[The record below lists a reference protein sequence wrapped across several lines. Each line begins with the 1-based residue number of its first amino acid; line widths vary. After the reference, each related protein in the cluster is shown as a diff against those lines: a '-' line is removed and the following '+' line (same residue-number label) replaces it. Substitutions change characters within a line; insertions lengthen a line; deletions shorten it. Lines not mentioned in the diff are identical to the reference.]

1 MRGINCIN
9 NISLGKFELFCFMLA
24 IVFIPFHVIHKFMTV
39 PVLDMGS
46 KLSIYPIILGIGCYF
61 YQAFKKRTTWIP
73 KKYVYFVISLFVV
86 QFFSTVNGLLVFP
99 YWSSINIDQ
108 FEKLVKLV
116 SLIPNSDSILNQDSN
131 IIGIIW
137 LSIKI
142 IIKLMFNFLTT
153 YGCSLWII
161 SLYIRCKENVFKYF
175 YKGIIGGA
183 LLCTIYSIV
192 EYVHL
197 FGGIWAS
204 IILTKINPL
213 FYDVASSHNWW
224 PPLFYGN
231 RVRSL
236 FAEPAYL
243 STYLSIAIPVSIY
256 YAMVKKTSNWLWKL
270 LPVIL
275 IIMMLTTNSKTAIG
289 ILIAEC
295 ALVSLLLLI
304 QFRKLT
310 SKTYFKKVIKNGIW
324 ILCAVII
331 GLGCNSVL
339 RDRYS
344 IDYDV
349 TNIQYNH
356 IITLKIENTGWIAW
370 NDVENYQLTAAWYD
384 KQWNSFG
391 RVNVTIP
398 QTMRK
403 GDTAVLT
410 IDLPKLSDYEKYSNV
425 VIELQKFGPYET
437 GELAGQGANKLTL
450 NIEDGHL
457 IPLKDLQNEVVD
469 MSAIASTSNGSN
481 QQRFGMMRVDY
492 NIGKEYPILGVGGN
506 DLKQAYVI
514 SNIPDSLK
522 HNAEVKLWI
531 QSQNENGI
539 FKSSFPVI
547 SEYPHQFAVYGTLGL
562 IGFLIPSGYI
572 ICQLLGLYKKWLHID
587 QELFWKIFS
596 LVVGYF
602 GLMVSFIAGTTMQ
615 LYLYWIMLGTMI
627 SLLLSIKN
635 EIL

>member
-1 MRGINCIN
+1 MRSIKCIN
-9 NISLGKFELFCFMLA
+9 NISLVKYELFCFMLA
-24 IVFIPFHVIHKFMTV
+24 IVFIPFHVIHKSMTL
-39 PVLDMGS
+39 PIFDMGS
-46 KLSIYPIILGIGCYF
+46 KLSIYPIMLGMGCYF
-61 YQAFKKRTTWIP
+61 YQSFKQKTTWIP
-73 KKYVYFVISLFVV
+73 KKYVYFVILLFAI
-86 QFFSTVNGLLVFP
+86 QLCSTINGIVVFP
-99 YWSSINIDQ
+99 YWNSINIDQ
-108 FEKLVKLV
+108 FEKLAKLV
-116 SLIPNSDSILNQDSN
+116 SLIPNNDSIFNNDSN
-131 IIGIIW
+131 NIGIIW

-142 IIKLMFNFLTT
+142 IIKLILNFLTT

-161 SLYIRCKENVFKYF
+161 SLYIRCKENIFKYF

-183 LLCTIYSIV
+183 LLCSIYSIV

-256 YAMVKKTSNWLWKL
+256 YAIIKKPSNWLWKI

-275 IIMMLTTNSKTAIG
+275 IIMILTTNSKTGIG
-289 ILIAEC
+289 ILCSEFILAI
-295 ALVSLLLLI
+295 LLLLT
-304 QFRKLT
+304 QFRSLI
-310 SKTYFKKVIKNGIW
+310 SKTYLIKIIRHSIW
-324 ILCAVII
+324 ILFAVII
-331 GLGCNSVL
+331 GLGCNSTL

-349 TNIQYNH
+349 INIQNNH
-356 IITLKIENTGWIAW
+356 IITLNIENVGWMTW
-370 NDVENYQLTAAWYD
+370 NHVENYQLTAAWYD

-391 RVNVTIP
+391 RVNTNIP
-398 QTMRK
+398 KTMRN
-403 GDTAVLT
+403 GDTATL
-410 IDLPKLSDYEKYSNV
+410 IINLPELSDYKKYSNV
-425 VIELQKFGPYET
+425 VVELQKSGPYET

-450 NIEDGHL
+450 KIEDGHL
-457 IPLKDLQNEVVD
+457 VPLKDLKNEVVD

-506 DLKQAYVI
+506 DLKQAYI
-514 SNIPDSLK
+514 IPNIPDSLT

-539 FKSSFPVI
+539 FKSSFPII
-547 SEYPHQFAVYGTLGL
+547 SEYPHQFAVYGILGL
-562 IGFLIPSGYI
+562 IGFLIPSFYI
-572 ICQLLGLYKKWLHID
+572 ISLLLRLHKKWLHID
-587 QELFWKIFS
+587 QELFWKVFF
-596 LVVGYF
+596 LVVAYF

-627 SLLLSIKN
+627 SLVLFIKN
-635 EIL
+635 KIL

>member
-9 NISLGKFELFCFMLA
+9 NISLVKLELFCFMLA

-39 PVLDMGS
+39 PVFDMGS
-46 KLSIYPIILGIGCYF
+46 KLSIYPIILGMGCYF
-61 YQAFKKRTTWIP
+61 YQAFKQRTTWIP
-73 KKYVYFVISLFVV
+73 KKYVYFVIFLFVV
-86 QFFSTVNGLLVFP
+86 QFLSTMIGLLVFP
-99 YWSSINIDQ
+99 YWNSINIDQ
-108 FEKLVKLV
+108 FEKLAKLV
-116 SLIPNSDSILNQDSN
+116 SLIPNSDSILNKDSN

-142 IIKLMFNFLTT
+142 IIKLIFNFLTT

-183 LLCTIYSIV
+183 LLCSIYSIV
-192 EYVHL
+192 EYIHL

-213 FYDVASSHNWW
+213 LYDVASSHNWW

-243 STYLSIAIPVSIY
+243 STYLSIAIPVSMY
-256 YAMVKKTSNWLWKL
+256 YAMVKKTSNWLWKI

-275 IIMMLTTNSKTAIG
+275 IIMILTTNSKTGIG
-289 ILIAEC
+289 ILCAEFI
-295 ALVSLLLLI
+295 LTVLLLLS
-304 QFRKLT
+304 QFRNLI
-310 SKTYFKKVIKNGIW
+310 SKTYLIKILRNGIW
-324 ILCAVII
+324 ILFAVII
-331 GLGCNSVL
+331 GLGCNSTL

-344 IDYDV
+344 IDYDI
-349 TNIQYNH
+349 TNIQNNH
-356 IITLKIENTGWIAW
+356 VITLNVKNVGWMTW
-370 NDVENYQLTAAWYD
+370 NHVENYQLTAAWYD

-391 RVNVTIP
+391 RVNTNIP
-398 QTMRK
+398 RTMRE
-403 GDTAVLT
+403 GDSATLT
-410 IDLPKLSDYEKYSNV
+410 INLPELSDYKKYSNV
-425 VIELQKFGPYET
+425 VIELQKSGPYET

-450 NIEDGHL
+450 KIEDGHL
-457 IPLKDLQNEVVD
+457 VPLKDLKNEVVD

-506 DLKQAYVI
+506 DLKQAYI
-514 SNIPDSLK
+514 MPNIPDSLT

-547 SEYPHQFAVYGTLGL
+547 SEYSHQFAVYGLIGL
-562 IGFLIPSGYI
+562 IGFLIPSCYI
-572 ICQLLGLYKKWLHID
+572 ILVLLRLHKKWLNID
-587 QELFWKIFS
+587 QEVFWKVFF
-596 LVVGYF
+596 LAVGYF

-627 SLLLSIKN
+627 SLILYIKN
-635 EIL
+635 ETL

>member
-9 NISLGKFELFCFMLA
+9 NISLVKLELFCFMLA
-24 IVFIPFHVIHKFMTV
+24 IVFIPFHVIHKFMAV

-46 KLSIYPIILGIGCYF
+46 KLSIYPIILGMGCYF
-61 YQAFKKRTTWIP
+61 YQSFKQKTIWIP
-73 KKYVYFVISLFVV
+73 KKYVYFVILLFVI
-86 QFFSTVNGLLVFP
+86 QLCSTINGIVVFP
-99 YWSSINIDQ
+99 YWNSISIDQ

-116 SLIPNSDSILNQDSN
+116 LLIPNSDSILNKDSN
-131 IIGIIW
+131 NIGIIW

-142 IIKLMFNFLTT
+142 IIKLIFNFLTT

-161 SLYIRCKENVFKYF
+161 SLYIRCRGNIFKYF

-183 LLCTIYSIV
+183 LLCSIYSIV
-192 EYVHL
+192 EYIHL

-256 YAMVKKTSNWLWKL
+256 YAITKKSSNWLWKL

-289 ILIAEC
+289 ILIAEF
-295 ALVSLLLLI
+295 ALTSLLLLT
-304 QFRKLT
+304 QFRKLI
-310 SKTYFKKVIKNGIW
+310 SETYLKKIIKNGIW

-349 TNIQYNH
+349 TNIQNNH
-356 IITLKIENTGWIAW
+356 IITLNVENVGWMTW
-370 NDVENYQLTAAWYD
+370 NHVENYQLTAAWYD
-384 KQWNSFG
+384 KMWNSFG
-391 RVNVTIP
+391 RVNTNIP
-398 QTMRK
+398 KTMRK
-403 GDTAVLT
+403 GDTATLT
-410 IDLPKLSDYEKYSNV
+410 VNLPELSDYKKYSNV
-425 VIELQKFGPYET
+425 VIELQKSGLYET

-450 NIEDGHL
+450 KIEDGKL
-457 IPLKDLQNEVVD
+457 VPLKDLKNEVVD

-492 NIGKEYPILGVGGN
+492 NIGKEHPILGVGGN
-506 DLKQAYVI
+506 DLKQAYI
-514 SNIPDSLK
+514 MPNIPDSLT

-531 QSQNENGI
+531 QSQSENGI
-539 FKSSFPVI
+539 FKSSFPII
-547 SEYPHQFAVYGTLGL
+547 SEYPHQFAVYGILGL
-562 IGFLIPSGYI
+562 IGFLIPSFYI
-572 ICQLLGLYKKWLHID
+572 ISLLLRLHKKWLYID
-587 QELFWKIFS
+587 QELFWKVFF
-596 LVVGYF
+596 LVVAYF

-627 SLLLSIKN
+627 SLVLFIKN
-635 EIL
+635 KIL

>member
-1 MRGINCIN
+1 MRSIKCIN
-9 NISLGKFELFCFMLA
+9 NINLVKFELFCFMLA
-24 IVFIPFHVIHKFMTV
+24 IIFIPFHVIHKSMTL
-39 PVLDMGS
+39 PVFDMGS
-46 KLSIYPIILGIGCYF
+46 KLSIYPIMLGMGCYF
-61 YQAFKKRTTWIP
+61 YQSFKQKTTWIP
-73 KKYVYFVISLFVV
+73 KKYVYFVILLFVI
-86 QFFSTVNGLLVFP
+86 QLCSTINGIVIFP
-99 YWSSINIDQ
+99 YWNSINIDQ
-108 FEKLVKLV
+108 FEKLAKLV
-116 SLIPNSDSILNQDSN
+116 SLIPNSNSVLNNDSN
-131 IIGIIW
+131 NIGIIW

-142 IIKLMFNFLTT
+142 IIKLILNFLTT

-161 SLYIRCKENVFKYF
+161 SLYIRCKENIFKYF

-183 LLCTIYSIV
+183 VLCSIYSIV
-192 EYVHL
+192 EYIHL

-256 YAMVKKTSNWLWKL
+256 YAIIKKPSNWLWKI

-275 IIMMLTTNSKTAIG
+275 IIMILTTNSKTGIG
-289 ILIAEC
+289 ILCSEFILAI
-295 ALVSLLLLI
+295 LLLLT
-304 QFRKLT
+304 QFRSLI
-310 SKTYFKKVIKNGIW
+310 SKTYLIKIIRYSIW
-324 ILCAVII
+324 ILFAVII
-331 GLGCNSVL
+331 GLGCNSTL

-349 TNIQYNH
+349 INIQNNH
-356 IITLKIENTGWIAW
+356 IITLNIENVGWMTW
-370 NDVENYQLTAAWYD
+370 NHVENYQLTAAWYD

-391 RVNVTIP
+391 RVNTNIP
-398 QTMRK
+398 KTMRK
-403 GDTAVLT
+403 GDTATLT
-410 IDLPKLSDYEKYSNV
+410 VNLPELSDYKKYSNV
-425 VIELQKFGPYET
+425 VIELQKSGPYET

-450 NIEDGHL
+450 TIEDGNL
-457 IPLKDLQNEVVD
+457 VPLKDLKNEVVD

-492 NIGKEYPILGVGGN
+492 NIGKEHPILGVGGN
-506 DLKQAYVI
+506 DLKQAYI
-514 SNIPDSLK
+514 MPNIPDSLT

-531 QSQNENGI
+531 QSQSENGI
-539 FKSSFPVI
+539 FKSSFPII
-547 SEYPHQFAVYGTLGL
+547 SEYPHQFAVYGILGL
-562 IGFLIPSGYI
+562 IGFLIPSFYI
-572 ICQLLGLYKKWLHID
+572 ISLLLRLHKKWLHID
-587 QELFWKIFS
+587 QELFWKVFF
-596 LVVGYF
+596 LVVAYF

-627 SLLLSIKN
+627 SLVLFIKN
-635 EIL
+635 KIL